1 MLQIK
6 SQKALK
12 DVDHTKYIFW
22 PQRNKVRNQLTSKT
36 KTGKK
41 KKNQLTRVKLENSK
55 NCRNNTL

>member
-41 KKNQLTRVKLENSK
+41 KKSVNKSQTGKFKKL
-55 NCRNNTL
+55 